1 MKRVLTIQDI
11 SCLGKCST
19 TIALPVISAMG
30 SETVILPTAVLST
43 HTMFK
48 NFTVKDLSDQ
58 IEPITAHWKS
68 EGVQFDAIYTG
79 YLGTAEQI
87 DQMKQLFRDFRGP
100 DTIVFV
106 DPVMADNGKLYAG
119 FGEEIIGAM
128 KSLCDRAD
136 LIVPNLT
143 EATLMLGEKYRAPGT
158 YDEAYIHDILRRL
171 AEGGAKIAAVT
182 GVNYDGARQGIV
194 AYHRETGEFEE
205 YFHENLPVSYHGTG
219 DLFAS
224 TLFGAIMREKPLAE
238 ALRIAA
244 TNVLNAI
251 RATMDDPA
259 YRYSVKFE
267 LVVPQL
273 LAMLGE

>member
-1 MKRVLTIQDI
+1 MKKVVTIQDI
-11 SCLGKCST
+11 SCFGKCSAT
-19 TIALPVISAMG
+19 VALPVISAMG
-30 SETVILPTAVLST
+30 VECAVIPTAVLST
-43 HTMFK
+43 HTGGFK
-48 NFTVKDLSDQ
+48 GYTFRDLTDD
-58 IEPITAHWKS
+58 IPAVTAHWKK
-68 EGVQFDAIYTG
+68 EGLCFDGLYTG
-79 YLGTAEQI
+79 YLGSPEQAAMIGQFI
-87 DQMKQLFRDFRGP
+87 DEIEP
-100 DTIVFV
+100 AYVFI
-106 DPVMADNGKLYAG
+106 DPAMADNGKLYAG

-143 EATLMLGEKYRAPGT
+143 EATLMLGEEYRASGT

>member
-1 MKRVLTIQDI
+1 MKKVVTIQDI
-11 SCLGKCST
+11 SCFGKCSAT
-19 TIALPVISAMG
+19 VALPIISAMG
-30 SETVILPTAVLST
+30 VECAVIPTAVLST
-43 HTMFK
+43 HTGGFK
-48 NFTVKDLSDQ
+48 GYTFRDLTDD
-58 IEPITAHWKS
+58 IPAVTAHWKK
-68 EGVQFDAIYTG
+68 EGLRFDGLYTG
-79 YLGTAEQI
+79 YLGSPEQAAMIGQFI
-87 DQMKQLFRDFRGP
+87 DEIEP
-100 DTIVFV
+100 AYVFI
-106 DPVMADNGKLYAG
+106 DPAMADNGKLYAG

-143 EATLMLGEKYRAPGT
+143 EATLMLGEEYRAPGT

-171 AEGGAKIAAVT
+171 AEGGAKIAAIT

>member
-1 MKRVLTIQDI
+1 MKKVVTIQDI
-11 SCLGKCST
+11 SCFGKCSAT
-19 TIALPVISAMG
+19 VALPVISAMG
-30 SETVILPTAVLST
+30 VECAVIPTAVLST
-43 HTMFK
+43 HTGGFK
-48 NFTVKDLSDQ
+48 GYTFRDLTDD
-58 IEPITAHWKS
+58 IPAVTAHWKK
-68 EGVQFDAIYTG
+68 EGLCFDGLYTG
-79 YLGTAEQI
+79 YLGSPEQAAMIGQFI
-87 DQMKQLFRDFRGP
+87 DEIEP
-100 DTIVFV
+100 AYVFI
-106 DPVMADNGKLYAG
+106 DPAMADNGKLYAG

>member
-1 MKRVLTIQDI
+1 MKKVVTIQDI
-11 SCLGKCST
+11 SCFGKCSAT
-19 TIALPVISAMG
+19 VALPVISAMG
-30 SETVILPTAVLST
+30 VECAVIPTAVLST
-43 HTMFK
+43 HTGGFK
-48 NFTVKDLSDQ
+48 GYTFRDLTDD
-58 IEPITAHWKS
+58 IPAVTAHWKK
-68 EGVQFDAIYTG
+68 EGLRFDGLYTG
-79 YLGTAEQI
+79 YLGSPEQAAMIGQFI
-87 DQMKQLFRDFRGP
+87 DEIEP
-100 DTIVFV
+100 AYVFI
-106 DPVMADNGKLYAG
+106 DPAMADNGKLYAG

-259 YRYSVKFE
+259 YKYSVKFE

>member
-1 MKRVLTIQDI
+1 MKKVVTIQDI
-11 SCLGKCST
+11 SCFGKCSAT
-19 TIALPVISAMG
+19 VALPIISAMG
-30 SETVILPTAVLST
+30 VECAVIPTAVLST
-43 HTMFK
+43 HTGG
-48 NFTVKDLSDQ
+48 FTGYTFRDLTDD
-58 IEPITAHWKS
+58 IPAVTAHWKK
-68 EGVQFDAIYTG
+68 EGLRFDGLYTG
-79 YLGTAEQI
+79 YLGSPEQAAMIGQFI
-87 DQMKQLFRDFRGP
+87 DEIEP
-100 DTIVFV
+100 AYVFI
-106 DPVMADNGKLYAG
+106 DPAMADNGKLYAG

-143 EATLMLGEKYRAPGT
+143 EATLMLGEEYRAPGT

>member
-1 MKRVLTIQDI
+1 MKKVVTIQDI
-11 SCLGKCST
+11 SCFGKCSAT
-19 TIALPVISAMG
+19 VALPVISAMG
-30 SETVILPTAVLST
+30 VECAVIPTAVLST
-43 HTMFK
+43 HTGGFK
-48 NFTVKDLSDQ
+48 GYTFRDLTDD
-58 IEPITAHWKS
+58 IPAVTAHWKK
-68 EGVQFDAIYTG
+68 EGLCFDGLYTG
-79 YLGTAEQI
+79 YLGSPEQAAMIGQFI
-87 DQMKQLFRDFRGP
+87 DEIEP
-100 DTIVFV
+100 AYVFI
-106 DPVMADNGKLYAG
+106 DPAMADNGKLYAG

-143 EATLMLGEKYRAPGT
+143 EATLMLGEEYRAPGT

>member
-1 MKRVLTIQDI
+1 MKKVVTIQDI
-11 SCLGKCST
+11 SCFGKCSAT
-19 TIALPVISAMG
+19 VALPVISAMG
-30 SETVILPTAVLST
+30 VECAVIPTAVLST
-43 HTMFK
+43 HTGGFK
-48 NFTVKDLSDQ
+48 GYTFRDLTDD
-58 IEPITAHWKS
+58 IPAVTAHWKK
-68 EGVQFDAIYTG
+68 EGLRFDGLYTG
-79 YLGTAEQI
+79 YLGSPEQAAMIGQFI
-87 DQMKQLFRDFRGP
+87 DEIEP
-100 DTIVFV
+100 AYVFI
-106 DPVMADNGKLYAG
+106 DPAMADNGKLYAG

>member
-1 MKRVLTIQDI
+1 MKKVVTIQDI
-11 SCLGKCST
+11 SCFGKCSAT
-19 TIALPVISAMG
+19 VALPIISAMG
-30 SETVILPTAVLST
+30 VECAVIPTAVLST
-43 HTMFK
+43 HTGGFK
-48 NFTVKDLSDQ
+48 GYTFRDLTDD
-58 IEPITAHWKS
+58 IPAVTAHWKK
-68 EGVQFDAIYTG
+68 EGLRFDGLYTG
-79 YLGTAEQI
+79 YLGSPEQAAMIGQFI
-87 DQMKQLFRDFRGP
+87 DDIEP
-100 DTIVFV
+100 AYVFI
-106 DPVMADNGKLYAG
+106 DPAMADNGKLYAG

-143 EATLMLGEKYRAPGT
+143 EATLMLGEEYRAPGT

-259 YRYSVKFE
+259 YKYSVKFE

>member
-1 MKRVLTIQDI
+1 MKKVVTIQDI
-11 SCLGKCST
+11 SCFGKCSAT
-19 TIALPVISAMG
+19 VALPIISAMG
-30 SETVILPTAVLST
+30 VECAVIPTAVLST
-43 HTMFK
+43 HTGGFK
-48 NFTVKDLSDQ
+48 GYTFRDLTDD
-58 IEPITAHWKS
+58 IPAVTAHWKK
-68 EGVQFDAIYTG
+68 EGLRFDGLYTG
-79 YLGTAEQI
+79 YLGSPEQAAMIGQFI
-87 DQMKQLFRDFRGP
+87 DEIEP
-100 DTIVFV
+100 AYVFI
-106 DPVMADNGKLYAG
+106 DPAMADNGKLYAG

-259 YRYSVKFE
+259 YKYSVKFE

>member
-1 MKRVLTIQDI
+1 MKKVVTIQDI
-11 SCLGKCST
+11 SCFGKCSAT
-19 TIALPVISAMG
+19 VALPIISAMG
-30 SETVILPTAVLST
+30 VECAVIPTAVLST
-43 HTMFK
+43 HTGGFK
-48 NFTVKDLSDQ
+48 GYTFRDLTDD
-58 IEPITAHWKS
+58 IPAVTAHWKK
-68 EGVQFDAIYTG
+68 EGLRFDGLYTG
-79 YLGTAEQI
+79 YLGSPEQAAMIGQFI
-87 DQMKQLFRDFRGP
+87 DEIEP
-100 DTIVFV
+100 AYVFI
-106 DPVMADNGKLYAG
+106 DPAMADNGKLYAG

-171 AEGGAKIAAVT
+171 AEGGAKIATIT

>member
-1 MKRVLTIQDI
+1 MKKVVTIQDI
-11 SCLGKCST
+11 SCFGKCSAT
-19 TIALPVISAMG
+19 VALPIISAMG
-30 SETVILPTAVLST
+30 VECAVIPTAVLST
-43 HTMFK
+43 HTGGFK
-48 NFTVKDLSDQ
+48 GYTFRDLTDD
-58 IEPITAHWKS
+58 IPAVTAHWKK
-68 EGVQFDAIYTG
+68 EGLRFDGLYTG
-79 YLGTAEQI
+79 YLGSPEQAAMIGQFI
-87 DQMKQLFRDFRGP
+87 DEIEP
-100 DTIVFV
+100 AYVFI
-106 DPVMADNGKLYAG
+106 DPAMADNGKLYAG

>member
-1 MKRVLTIQDI
+1 MKKVVTIQDI
-11 SCLGKCST
+11 SCFGKCSAT
-19 TIALPVISAMG
+19 VALPVISAMG
-30 SETVILPTAVLST
+30 VECAVIPTAVLST
-43 HTMFK
+43 HTGGFK
-48 NFTVKDLSDQ
+48 GYTFHDLTDD
-58 IEPITAHWKS
+58 IPAVTAHWKK
-68 EGVQFDAIYTG
+68 EGLRFDGLYTG
-79 YLGTAEQI
+79 YLGSPEQAAMIGQFI
-87 DQMKQLFRDFRGP
+87 DEIEP
-100 DTIVFV
+100 AYVFI
-106 DPVMADNGKLYAG
+106 DPAMADNGKLYTG

-143 EATLMLGEKYRAPGT
+143 EATLMLGEEYRAPGT

>member
-1 MKRVLTIQDI
+1 MKKVVTIQDI
-11 SCLGKCST
+11 SCFGKCSAT
-19 TIALPVISAMG
+19 VALPVISAMG
-30 SETVILPTAVLST
+30 VECAVIPTAVLST
-43 HTMFK
+43 HTGGFK
-48 NFTVKDLSDQ
+48 GYTFRDLTDD
-58 IEPITAHWKS
+58 IPAVTAHWKK
-68 EGVQFDAIYTG
+68 EGLRFDGLYTG
-79 YLGTAEQI
+79 YLGSPEQAAMIGQFI
-87 DQMKQLFRDFRGP
+87 DEIEP
-100 DTIVFV
+100 AYVFI
-106 DPVMADNGKLYAG
+106 DPAMADNGKLYAG

-143 EATLMLGEKYRAPGT
+143 EATLMLGEEYRAPGT